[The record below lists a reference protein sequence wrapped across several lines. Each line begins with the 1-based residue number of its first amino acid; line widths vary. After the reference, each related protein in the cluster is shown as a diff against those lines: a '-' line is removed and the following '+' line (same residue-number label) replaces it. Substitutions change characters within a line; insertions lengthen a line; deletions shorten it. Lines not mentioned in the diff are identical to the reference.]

1 MVIQWRIEY
10 EGALYHVLSRGN
22 ERRNIFFDD
31 DDRICFLETLGQM
44 ANRFEIQNDAY
55 RMSLSCY
62 IHRNPLR
69 AGMVKRH
76 DIPHHKQDQKY

>member
-1 MVIQWRIEY
+1 MARQWRIEY

-44 ANRFEIQNDAY
+44 ANRFEIEIYAY
-55 RMSLSCY
+55 ILLENRY
-62 IHRNPLR
+62 LR
-69 AGMVKRH
+69 
-76 DIPHHKQDQKY
+76 